1 MEDHY
6 QDDIV
11 RLREENKNLHE
22 RMNQLQKE
30 CNKTHS
36 ELHQKTQQYGSVK
49 NIIKHSF
56 MLKFLLFFFFLFEQY
71 LYTFVNKLLF
81 KWFNLKYILDFK
93 YSRFRKSGIST
104 VSAKEFSL
112 FKIKGFMQILSSHRN
127 KAHTPHQ

>member
-30 CNKTHS
+30 CIKTHS
-36 ELHQKTQQYGSVK
+36 ELHQKTQQCGSVK
-49 NIIKHSF
+49 NIKTLVYFEIF
-56 MLKFLLFFFFLFEQY
+56 TVFLFEQY

-112 FKIKGFMQILSSHRN
+112 FKINGFMQSWIMVIINNLSPRG
-127 KAHTPHQ
+127 A